1 MLNEDV
7 PEAEGFDQESKDI
20 HYLSMLR
27 FFNDMVISYK
37 KRDLVKNVALS
48 TYALGAVLERR
59 NQQGLTALEILMREG
74 LMTQEEYNMVDQSMN
89 GGIPFIHSGYHMAA
103 FIDEYEG
110 ITKVLAAKFLQSSSD
125 IRLEDMTSALADDYI
140 RRIV

>member
-1 MLNEDV
+1 
-7 PEAEGFDQESKDI
+7 
-20 HYLSMLR
+20 
-27 FFNDMVISYK
+27 MVISYK

-89 GGIPFIHSGYHMAA
+89 GGIPFYT
-103 FIDEYEG
+103 F
-110 ITKVLAAKFLQSSSD
+110 
-125 IRLEDMTSALADDYI
+125 
-140 RRIV
+140 RISYGSFYR